1 MSDRIDLGSCNF
13 HLAVQIR
20 RFLALRQAAEED
32 GHRAVPSDSSSSSY
46 HSIGSDAEERH
57 APPGP
62 PDDYR
67 VACPTRQRFRR
78 GAPFIPYPEY
88 TYVGRDNR
96 GIEHS
101 GEQGPRMYVV
111 NVNGS
116 NRVYI
121 VDRSIPGSNHLNTMD
136 LLYCEQKEESGC
148 DAIGYKFRCVIYLYG
163 YHNHE

>member
-1 MSDRIDLGSCNF
+1 
-13 HLAVQIR
+13 
-20 RFLALRQAAEED
+20 
-32 GHRAVPSDSSSSSY
+32 
-46 HSIGSDAEERH
+46 
-57 APPGP
+57 
-62 PDDYR
+62 
-67 VACPTRQRFRR
+67 
-78 GAPFIPYPEY
+78 
-88 TYVGRDNR
+88 
-96 GIEHS
+96 
-101 GEQGPRMYVV
+101 MYVV